1 MTINWFTL
9 TYAVYWGVVLY
20 VTVQIIHQY
29 TISSRASAWL
39 FTIYVFPVVG
49 VGLYFIF
56 GVKRRK
62 RKIYQQKLSSDQKS
76 LEHYLSLFPD
86 ETKGGNMEL
95 PEALHPFSGLTEM
108 IVRDG
113 CSRLTAYNQVTL
125 LENGEEKFPRL
136 LKDIQ
141 AATQSIHLEY
151 YIFRFDQVGN
161 ELLQALICKVKEG
174 VTVRFIYDDYGSLG
188 LNQSVLKRMRAHG
201 IEAWPF
207 SELSLF
213 AFTDRLNYRNHR
225 KIVVI
230 DGQIAYIGGIN
241 VGNEYHNELTE
252 GASDNQPF
260 WRDSHLRIK
269 GQAVA
274 YLQSIFIN
282 DWNFCTSQQVAIDDT
297 LGVDGQLP
305 ESGDQKLIQVLSSG
319 PDSPQPTILFAMLQA
334 IHAARDEILITTPY
348 FLPNPAMTKALKIA
362 VLSGVTVKVLVPHNS
377 DNWVVNAA
385 AQSYYYELLEVGV
398 EFYKYT
404 NGFIHAKTMVI
415 DGYLSVMGTA
425 NFDER
430 SFELNFEVN
439 VMIYDHSF
447 AEQLRDSFARDC
459 TRAKQLNVNA
469 WESRS
474 AVKIFVEKLARL
486 ISPIL

>member
-1 MTINWFTL
+1 MTLNWFTIS
-9 TYAVYWGVVLY
+9 YAAYWALVLY
-20 VTVQIIHQY
+20 VTIQIIHQY

-62 RKIYQQKLSSDQKS
+62 RKIYLKKLGSDQKA
-76 LEHYLSLFPD
+76 LEQYLQQFREESRAVIN
-86 ETKGGNMEL
+86 KHR
-95 PEALHPFSGLTEM
+95 EALQPFAGLTRM
-108 IVRDG
+108 IFKDG
-113 CSRLTAYNQVTL
+113 CSRLTGTNQVSL
-125 LENGEEKFPRL
+125 LENGEQKFPRL
-136 LKDIQ
+136 LADIEQ
-141 AATQSIHLEY
+141 AQHSIHLEY
-151 YIFRFDQVGN
+151 YIFRFDHVGDAI
-161 ELLQALICKVKEG
+161 LQALIAKVKEG

-188 LNQSVLKRMRAHG
+188 LNQAVLKRMRSHG

-230 DGQIAYIGGIN
+230 DGRVAYVGGIN
-241 VGNEYHNELTE
+241 VGNEYHNDLPDE
-252 GASDNQPF
+252 ASKNQPY
-260 WRDSHLRIK
+260 WRDSHVRIE

-274 YLQSIFIN
+274 YLQNIFIN
-282 DWNFCTSQQVAIDDT
+282 DWNFCTGQQVSIDDA
-297 LGVDGQLP
+297 LASDFQHW
-305 ESGDQKLIQVLSSG
+305 DDDDNKLVQVLSSG

-334 IHAARDEILITTPY
+334 IHAARQEILITTPY

-362 VLSGVTVKVLVPHNS
+362 VLSGVRVKLLVPDQS

-385 AQSYYYELLEVGV
+385 AQSFYYELLAVGV
-398 EFYKYT
+398 EVHKYT
-404 NGFIHAKTMVI
+404 NGFIHAKTMVV
-415 DGYLSVMGTA
+415 DGYLSAMGTA

-439 VMIYDHSF
+439 VMIYDQSF
-447 AEQLRDSFARDC
+447 AEQLRSSFARDC
-459 TRAKQLNVNA
+459 EQARQLHAEN
-469 WESRS
+469 WETRS
-474 AVKIFVEKLARL
+474 AFKVFIEKLARL